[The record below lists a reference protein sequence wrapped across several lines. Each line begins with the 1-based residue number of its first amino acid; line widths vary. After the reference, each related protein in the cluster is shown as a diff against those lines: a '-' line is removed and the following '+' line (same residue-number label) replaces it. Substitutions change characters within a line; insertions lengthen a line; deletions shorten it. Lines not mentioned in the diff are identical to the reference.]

1 MADKRHTHIYTG
13 NGKGKTTAAIGL
25 AVRALGA
32 GLKVYVGQFVKSQK
46 YNEFKVFKENLG
58 IDIELLGS
66 GCFIFSH
73 PSEDDKT
80 AAQEGFAKVK
90 ELIRSAKYDLVI
102 LDELNIA
109 LYFKLLEVSDVVE
122 LIKNK
127 PDNVELVIT
136 GRYAPEELL
145 NAADLVTEMKEIKH
159 YYQQGVQARD
169 GIER

>member
-1 MADKRHTHIYTG
+1 MTDKRYTHVYTG
-13 NGKGKTTAAIGL
+13 NGKGKTASSIGL
-25 AVRALGA
+25 AIRAYGA
-32 GLKVYVGQFVKSQK
+32 GLKVYVGQFVKSQS
-46 YNEFKVFKENLG
+46 YNEFKVLKENLG

-73 PSEDDKT
+73 PSEDDKK

-90 ELIRSAKYDLVI
+90 EIVLSGRYDLVI

-109 LYFKLLEVSDVVE
+109 LYFKLLEVNEVVE

-127 PDNVELVIT
+127 PDNIELVIT
-136 GRYAPEELL
+136 GRYAPKEILE
-145 NAADLVTEMKEIKH
+145 AADLVTEMKEIKH